1 MNRKRILILLFC
13 LCLTV
18 VFCIPLFSSV
28 SLYSGHDTDYHI
40 ARIYSLSKAIQY
52 HDYFPSLFYLQSYGY
67 GYASPL
73 FYSNFLIY
81 IPAVLNAIGVNIT
94 TSYKMFI
101 FICVYLTSLLMFW
114 CSYRI
119 FKDCKSAAVSSVLY
133 IFSNYFITDV
143 FYRGALG
150 EVLAF
155 MIVPIIMLGAYNLIE
170 GKGNDWFFLTIGFS
184 CLLLVHNISFILI
197 CFAFGL
203 YLMINIRK
211 FLTIRVLLN
220 LFKAVILS
228 IGLTAFFLFPMLE
241 QLNVGIYRVSSY
253 FSDDSFAKSLLTFSE
268 AISIFPGT
276 GMIWG
281 MEDNKINMSIG
292 IIQIFIILI
301 SLLKYKENKRAF
313 FFAVII
319 LIVILMTT
327 RYFPWEYL
335 IKPNFIQ
342 FSCRL
347 LIIAI
352 PLCAILGGFLVKSNL
367 RLSVLIIMLSV
378 GFGLFQIYPLIS
390 LSKIDENNLKTL
402 DLYYN
407 GQGDR
412 LSEEIWA
419 LGALD
424 YMPITIYDQLQT
436 REKSIL
442 VNDGQRILNYKQDYN
457 LLTFEDERESL
468 VEYVL
473 PLIYYKGYKVV
484 GIFDDK
490 EQSLNVYPNEEGFV
504 SFSNN
509 TLSTNVHY
517 EIKYSGTLV
526 QSLSKIV
533 STISIFILI
542 YMKCY
547 ESNIKNIKKGIK
559 L

>member
-1 MNRKRILILLFC
+1 
-13 LCLTV
+13 
-18 VFCIPLFSSV
+18 
-28 SLYSGHDTDYHI
+28 
-40 ARIYSLSKAIQY
+40 
-52 HDYFPSLFYLQSYGY
+52 
-67 GYASPL
+67 
-73 FYSNFLIY
+73 
-81 IPAVLNAIGVNIT
+81 
-94 TSYKMFI
+94 
-101 FICVYLTSLLMFW
+101 
-114 CSYRI
+114 
-119 FKDCKSAAVSSVLY
+119 
-133 IFSNYFITDV
+133 
-143 FYRGALG
+143 
-150 EVLAF
+150 
-155 MIVPIIMLGAYNLIE
+155 
-170 GKGNDWFFLTIGFS
+170 
-184 CLLLVHNISFILI
+184 
-197 CFAFGL
+197 
-203 YLMINIRK
+203 
-211 FLTIRVLLN
+211 
-220 LFKAVILS
+220 
-228 IGLTAFFLFPMLE
+228 
-241 QLNVGIYRVSSY
+241 
-253 FSDDSFAKSLLTFSE
+253 
-268 AISIFPGT
+268 
-276 GMIWG
+276 
-281 MEDNKINMSIG
+281 
-292 IIQIFIILI
+292 
-301 SLLKYKENKRAF
+301 
-313 FFAVII
+313 
-319 LIVILMTT
+319 MTT